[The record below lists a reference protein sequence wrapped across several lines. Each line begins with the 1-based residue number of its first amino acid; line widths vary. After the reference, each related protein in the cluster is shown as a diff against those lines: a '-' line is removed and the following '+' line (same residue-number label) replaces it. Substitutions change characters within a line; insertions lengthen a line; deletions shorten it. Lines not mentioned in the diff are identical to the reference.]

1 MPDPAPYT
9 PDAVRVIRTQADE
22 LAAPVIAAQLHW
34 PVPRLLR
41 IAQRHGIRVFGADG
55 KPRVVEDGEQQP
67 QRPAPRKLMPNCD
80 DKGRVVF
87 NAGMSLD
94 EIMGYL
100 PKRQRQVVE
109 MLKDAG
115 PDGMHIRE
123 MVRALGTHCSL
134 GSMGGLIKT
143 VDVKLAP
150 TLWCVRPIRFAIY
163 ALLLRSELINGHRP
177 EPVRAT
183 ALDECMVKLSPR
195 QCRLL
200 ALLQGAKGNTLPS
213 GEIGTALQITSG
225 NVRDDVRAIR
235 RQLAATEW
243 KIEATRGWDG
253 GFRLVKRGQG

>member
-55 KPRVVEDGEQQP
+55 KPRVVEHDEEQPQP
-67 QRPAPRKLMPNCD
+67 QRKPMPNCD

-87 NAGMSLD
+87 NASMSLD
-94 EIMGYL
+94 EIVSYL

-109 MLKDAG
+109 MLKEAG
-115 PDGMHIRE
+115 ADGMHVRD
-123 MVRALGTHCSL
+123 MVHALGTHCSL
-134 GSMGGLIKT
+134 GNMGGLLKT
-143 VDVKLAP
+143 IEVKLAP
-150 TLWCVRPIRFAIY
+150 TLWCVRRIEWAIY
-163 ALLLRSELINGHRP
+163 ALLLRSEAINRP
-177 EPVRAT
+177 QTEFKQRT
-183 ALDECMVKLSPR
+183 SLDECMENLSPR
-195 QCRLL
+195 QGQLL
-200 ALLQGAKGNTLPS
+200 ALLQGAKGRTIAS

-235 RQLAATEW
+235 KRLATTEW
-243 KIEATRGWDG
+243 RVEATRGWDG